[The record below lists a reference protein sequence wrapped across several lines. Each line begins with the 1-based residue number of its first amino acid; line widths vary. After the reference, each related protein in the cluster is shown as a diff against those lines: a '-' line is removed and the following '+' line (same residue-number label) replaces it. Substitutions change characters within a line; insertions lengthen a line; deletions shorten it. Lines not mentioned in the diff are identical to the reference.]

1 MASAT
6 TTVFVLSA
14 IPLAAGS
21 YWFTSNFLAR
31 LRQTQDTGKVHAICF
46 FLLFFAMST
55 LFVVGSFSTLKRMY
69 DLATKPTYD
78 AVITGYTSEWHE
90 SQSNDGRT
98 IGNKQLMYTAQL
110 AFKDRNGQ
118 QVNIANSVQANSIP
132 AVGDQITVVY
142 APGDKQAQEKSFRSV
157 LLLGVS
163 VFLLALLG
171 FALLASIAY
180 ARNQPM
186 QQFMQLSA
194 TVFGKLI
201 VPGAVLAIAGMLWY
215 VPFQYLILGNPL
227 CMAKWAMLVCLFF
240 AMMML
245 PLIYNLIV
253 GLFGRNNAP

>member
-21 YWFTSNFLAR
+21 YWFTGKLLAR
-31 LRQTQDTGKVHAICF
+31 LRHTQDVGKLHAVCF

-78 AVITGYTSEWHE
+78 AVITGYTSQWHE
-90 SQSNDGRT
+90 SQSTDPNSN

-132 AVGDQITVVY
+132 AVGDHITVVY
-142 APGDKQAQEKSFRSV
+142 APGDTQAQEKSFRSV

-171 FALLASIAY
+171 FALLACIAY

-194 TVFGKLI
+194 IVFGKLL
-201 VPGAVLAIAGMLWY
+201 VPGAVFIIAGMLWY

-240 AMMML
+240 AVMML
-245 PLIYNLIV
+245 PLIYNLIESW
-253 GLFGRNNAP
+253 LRSNRP